1 MLCQIDRELV
11 EVVRRETQSILTER
25 CYAGMSTFS
34 FEKIFGEMRTLPNSV
49 LHPVSHD
56 STWLQPRKEK
66 SCCGVD
72 V

>member
-11 EVVRRETQSILTER
+11 EVARREAQSMLTER
-25 CYAGMSTFS
+25 CYAG
-34 FEKIFGEMRTLPNSV
+34 MRTLPNSV
-49 LHPVSHD
+49 LHPVSND